1 MHFSIAQLLL
11 AVLHVFLLFLLLHRL
26 DPITHVSEHSEEL
39 IEEEMEEKVM
49 DSEQEK
55 LVENS
60 KQSVQETFQQC
71 IPSEKQDDREVQ

>member
-26 DPITHVSEHSEEL
+26 DPITQVSEHSEEL
-39 IEEEMEEKVM
+39 IDEMEEKVM

-60 KQSVQETFQQC
+60 KQSVQETLQQC
-71 IPSEKQDDREVQ
+71 IPSEKQDDREVR